1 MYIDKKI
8 IFAPSLLSGNFAD
21 IKKSIN
27 LIEEAKSDWIHLDV
41 MDGVFVPNITFG
53 HKMVQDIRNITKL
66 TLDVHLMTVH
76 PENHILDF
84 ANAGADFITFHL
96 EAAVHSH
103 RIIQQIK
110 ESGCKAGISIVPGTP
125 VNALSEL
132 LPFLDLILIMSV
144 NPGFGGQSMI
154 IETLQKIKELDN
166 YRKDKSYNYLLSL
179 DGGVNRSNAALAR
192 EKGTDIL
199 ISGSSFF
206 NSSDPVAEAA
216 AIRGNKG
223 V

>member
-1 MYIDKKI
+1 MERDRKI

-21 IKKSIN
+21 VQGSVK
-27 LIEEAKSDWIHLDV
+27 LIEDANSDWIHMDV

-66 TLDVHLMTVH
+66 PLDVHLMTVH

-84 ANAGADFITFHL
+84 VNAGADYITFHL
-96 EAAVHSH
+96 ETSIHSH
-103 RIIQQIK
+103 RLIQQIK
-110 ESGCKAGISIVPGTP
+110 ESGCKAGVSIVPGTP
-125 VNALSEL
+125 AAALTEL

-154 IETLQKIKELDN
+154 IETLDKIQTLDKI
-166 YRKDKSYNYLLSL
+166 RKDKGYNYLISI
-179 DGGVNRSNAALAR
+179 DGGINRDNAEIVR
-192 EKGTDIL
+192 KKGTDIL

-206 NSSDPVAEAA
+206 KSANPIAEAA
-216 AIRGNKG
+216 LIRGNKG

>member
-1 MYIDKKI
+1 MERDKKI

-21 IKKSIN
+21 VQGSVR
-27 LIEEAKSDWIHLDV
+27 LIEEANADWIHLDV

-53 HKMVQDIRNITKL
+53 HKMVQDIRKITKL
-66 TLDVHLMTVH
+66 PLDVHLMTVH
-76 PENHILDF
+76 PENHISDF
-84 ANAGADFITFHL
+84 AKAGADYITFHL
-96 EAAVHSH
+96 ETAVHSH

-110 ESGCKAGISIVPGTP
+110 EFGCKAGISIVPGTP
-125 VNALSEL
+125 VSALSEL

-154 IETLQKIKELDN
+154 SKTLDKIYNLDKV
-166 YRKDKSYNYLLSL
+166 RKKDGYNYLLSI
-179 DGGVNRSNAALAR
+179 DGGVDRDNAGLVR
-192 EKGTDIL
+192 NQGTDVL

-206 NSSDPVAEAA
+206 KSADPTREAA
-216 AIRGNKG
+216 LIRGNKG

>member
-1 MYIDKKI
+1 MERDKKI

-21 IKKSIN
+21 VQGSVK
-27 LIEEAKSDWIHLDV
+27 LIEDANSDWIHLDV

-53 HKMVQDIRNITKL
+53 HKMVQDIRKITKL
-66 TLDVHLMTVH
+66 PLDVHLMTVH
-76 PENHILDF
+76 PENHISDF
-84 ANAGADFITFHL
+84 VKAGADYITFHL

-110 ESGCKAGISIVPGTP
+110 ELGCKAGISIVPGTP
-125 VNALSEL
+125 AGTLSEL

-154 IETLQKIKELDN
+154 TETLDKINFLNDL
-166 YRKDKSYNYLLSL
+166 RKDKGYNYLISI
-179 DGGVNRSNAALAR
+179 DGGVNRDNAEMIKR
-192 EKGTDIL
+192 KGTDVL

-206 NSSDPVAEAA
+206 KSSDPIAEAA
-216 AIRGNKG
+216 LIRGNKG

>member
-1 MYIDKKI
+1 MKKDKKI

-21 IKKSIN
+21 IQYSVK
-27 LIEEAKSDWIHLDV
+27 LIEDADSDWIHLDV

-53 HKMVQDIRNITKL
+53 HKMVQDIRRITKL
-66 TLDVHLMTVH
+66 PLDVHLMTVH
-76 PENHILDF
+76 PENHISDF
-84 ANAGADFITFHL
+84 VNAGADYITFHL
-96 EAAVHSH
+96 ETVVHSH

-125 VNALSEL
+125 VGALSEL
-132 LPFLDLILIMSV
+132 LPFLDLVLIMSV

-154 IETLQKIKELDN
+154 IETLDKINFLDDIRGN
-166 YRKDKSYNYLLSL
+166 KGYNYLLSV
-179 DGGVNRSNAALAR
+179 DGGVNRDNAELVR
-192 EKGTDIL
+192 EKGTDVL

-206 NSSDPVAEAA
+206 KSANPIMEAA
-216 AIRGNKG
+216 LIRGNKG

>member
-1 MYIDKKI
+1 MERDKKI

-21 IKKSIN
+21 VQGSVK
-27 LIEEAKSDWIHLDV
+27 LIEDANSDWIHLDV

-53 HKMVQDIRNITKL
+53 HKMVQDIKKITKL
-66 TLDVHLMTVH
+66 TLDVHLMIVH
-76 PENHILDF
+76 PENHISDF
-84 ANAGADFITFHL
+84 VKAGADSITFHL
-96 EAAVHSH
+96 ETAVHSH

-110 ESGCKAGISIVPGTP
+110 ELGCKAGISIVPGTP
-125 VNALSEL
+125 ATALSEL

-154 IETLQKIKELDN
+154 TETLDKIQFLDN
-166 YRKDKSYNYLLSL
+166 VRKDKGYSYLLSI
-179 DGGVNRSNAALAR
+179 DGGVNRDNAELVR

-206 NSSDPVAEAA
+206 KSSNPITEAA
-216 AIRGNKG
+216 LIRGNKG

>member
-1 MYIDKKI
+1 MQRDKKI
-8 IFAPSLLSGNFAD
+8 LFAPSLLAGNFAD
-21 IKKSIN
+21 IQGSVR
-27 LIEEAKSDWIHLDV
+27 LIEESSADWIHLDV

-53 HKMVQDIRNITKL
+53 HKMVQDIRKITKL
-66 TLDVHLMTVH
+66 PLDVHLMTVH
-76 PENHILDF
+76 PENHIPDF
-84 ANAGADFITFHL
+84 VKAGADYITFHL

-110 ESGCKAGISIVPGTP
+110 ESGCKAGVSIVPGTP
-125 VNALSEL
+125 AAALTEL

-154 IETLQKIKELDN
+154 IETLDKIQILDKI
-166 YRKDKSYNYLLSL
+166 RKDKGYNYLISI
-179 DGGVNRSNAALAR
+179 DGGINRDNAEIVR
-192 EKGTDIL
+192 KKGTDVL

-206 NSSDPVAEAA
+206 KSSNPIAEAA
-216 AIRGNKG
+216 LIRGNKG

>member
-1 MYIDKKI
+1 MNKNKRIL
-8 IFAPSLLSGNFAD
+8 FAPSLLAAD
-21 IKKSIN
+21 FSDIRQSVK
-27 LIEEAKSDWIHLDV
+27 LIEDANSDWIHLDV

-53 HKMVQDIRNITKL
+53 HKMVKDIKKITKL

-76 PENHILDF
+76 PENHIKDF
-84 ANAGADFITFHL
+84 AAAGSDYITFHL

-110 ESGCKAGISIVPGTP
+110 ELGCKAGISIVPGTP
-125 VNALSEL
+125 VALLSEL
-132 LPFLDLILIMSV
+132 LPFLDLVLIMSV

-154 IETLQKIKELDN
+154 SETLNKIEFLNEIREK
-166 YRKDKSYNYLLSL
+166 KGYNFLLSI
-179 DGGVNRSNAALAR
+179 DGGVNRDNSKIIR
-192 EKGTDIL
+192 GKGTDVL

-206 NSSDPVAEAA
+206 NSSNPIEEAA
-216 AIRGNKG
+216 LIRGNKE

>member
-1 MYIDKKI
+1 MERDKKI

-21 IKKSIN
+21 VQGSVK
-27 LIEEAKSDWIHLDV
+27 LIEEANSDWIHLDV

-66 TLDVHLMTVH
+66 PLDVHLMTVH
-76 PENHILDF
+76 PENHISDF
-84 ANAGADFITFHL
+84 VDAGADYITFHL
-96 EAAVHSH
+96 ETAVHSH

-110 ESGCKAGISIVPGTP
+110 ESSCKAGISIVPGTP
-125 VNALSEL
+125 AASLSEL
-132 LPFLDLILIMSV
+132 LPLLDLVLIMSV

-154 IETLQKIKELDN
+154 SSTLDKIQFLDDLRTKN
-166 YRKDKSYNYLLSL
+166 GYNYLLSI
-179 DGGVNRSNAALAR
+179 DGGVNRDNSELVR
-192 EKGTDIL
+192 EKGTDVL

-206 NSSDPVAEAA
+206 KSSNPIAEAA
-216 AIRGNKG
+216 IIRGNKG

>member
-1 MYIDKKI
+1 MNRDKKI

-21 IKKSIN
+21 VIGSVK
-27 LIEEAKSDWIHLDV
+27 LIEESKADWIHLDV

-53 HKMVQDIRNITKL
+53 HKMVHDINKITEL
-66 TLDVHLMTVH
+66 PLDVHLMTVH
-76 PENHILDF
+76 PENHIKEFID
-84 ANAGADFITFHL
+84 AGANYITFHI
-96 EAAVHSH
+96 ETAVHSH

-110 ESGCKAGISIVPGTP
+110 ESGCKAGVSIVPGTP
-125 VNALSEL
+125 VSALTEL

-144 NPGFGGQSMI
+144 NPGFGGQSLI
-154 IETLQKIKELDN
+154 ITTLDKIKFLDDLRTKN
-166 YRKDKSYNYLLSL
+166 GYNYLISI
-179 DGGVNRSNAALAR
+179 DGGVNRNNAEKII

-206 NSSDPVAEAA
+206 NSDNPAAEADL
-216 AIRGNKG
+216 IRGNKE

>member
-1 MYIDKKI
+1 MERDKKI

-21 IKKSIN
+21 VQGSIK
-27 LIEEAKSDWIHLDV
+27 LIEEANSDWIHLDV

-53 HKMVQDIRNITKL
+53 HKMVQDIKKITKL
-66 TLDVHLMTVH
+66 TLDVHLMIVH
-76 PENHILDF
+76 PENHISDF
-84 ANAGADFITFHL
+84 VKAGADSITFHL
-96 EAAVHSH
+96 ETAVHSH

-110 ESGCKAGISIVPGTP
+110 ELGCKAGISIVPGTP
-125 VNALSEL
+125 ATALSEL

-154 IETLQKIKELDN
+154 TETLDKIQFLDDV
-166 YRKDKSYNYLLSL
+166 RKDKGYSYLLSI
-179 DGGVNRSNAALAR
+179 DGGVNRDNAELVR
-192 EKGTDIL
+192 EKGADIL

-206 NSSDPVAEAA
+206 KSSNPIAEAA
-216 AIRGNKG
+216 LIRGNKG